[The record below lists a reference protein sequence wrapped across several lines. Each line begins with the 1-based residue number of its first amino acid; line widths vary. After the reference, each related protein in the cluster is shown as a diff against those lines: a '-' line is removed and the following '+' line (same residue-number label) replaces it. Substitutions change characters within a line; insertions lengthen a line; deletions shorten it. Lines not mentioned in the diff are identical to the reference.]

1 MTAASIY
8 GSPPK
13 LLCGG
18 KSARRTRFPW
28 GETGVLGEATDKG
41 SRGAWRGMG
50 PSTYARVAEITSGRA
65 ISQQGLTATC
75 KDRVH
80 KEDSEARGG
89 FWSGAWAR
97 RSDEG
102 GVTPSEATRE
112 VAPIRGNTPG
122 GQRSPGHWVANEP
135 GPWEDMTGIAW
146 SNLSSGG
153 RSWWRTSR
161 PEGKPTGRCTTH
173 LPSPTTWVASWFP
186 RRGGRQTTGTR
197 GVCGSALKPPHRWAG
212 PLSDKWRAEP
222 RSEPDSGNPTVRD
235 RRAALRTVTSYA
247 GGVLV
252 RALNF
257 EPDNRTHGSEGAPAF
272 ARSSRELRVLRREPK
287 DTQWIWGELILGFV
301 LNPVDRVPRLGFG
314 GFVARLRSIG
324 SLWSRRV
331 RTRRPGGAGRGRG

>member
-28 GETGVLGEATDKG
+28 GETGVFGEATDRC
-41 SRGAWRGMG
+41 SRGVWRGMG

-75 KDRVH
+75 KDRAH
-80 KEDSEARGG
+80 KEESKARGG

-102 GVTPSEATRE
+102 GVMPSEATRE
-112 VAPIRGNTPG
+112 VVPTRGNTPG

-135 GPWEDMTGIAW
+135 GPWEDMTGTAR
-146 SNLSSGG
+146 SNLPSGG

-161 PEGKPTGRCTTH
+161 PEGKPMGRCTTH
-173 LPSPTTWVASWFP
+173 LPSPTTWVASWSS
-186 RRGGRQTTGTR
+186 RRGGRQTTGAR
-197 GVCGSALKPPHRWAG
+197 GVCGSALKLPPRWAG
-212 PLSDKWRAEP
+212 LFSDKWCAEP

-235 RRAALRTVTSYA
+235 RRAALRTVTSHA
-247 GGVLV
+247 SGVLV

-257 EPDNRTHGSEGAPAF
+257 EPDNRMHGLTGGSWK
-272 ARSSRELRVLRREPK
+272 RNK
-287 DTQWIWGELILGFV
+287 D
-301 LNPVDRVPRLGFG
+301 
-314 GFVARLRSIG
+314 
-324 SLWSRRV
+324 
-331 RTRRPGGAGRGRG
+331 RPGPRR

>member
-28 GETGVLGEATDKG
+28 GETGVLGEATDKS

-75 KDRVH
+75 KDRAH
-80 KEDSEARGG
+80 KEGSEARAGV
-89 FWSGAWAR
+89 WSGAFR

-102 GVTPSEATRE
+102 GVMPSEATHE

-122 GQRSPGHWVANEP
+122 GQRGPGHWVANEP
-135 GPWEDMTGIAW
+135 GPREDMTGTVRP
-146 SNLSSGG
+146 NLPPGG

-173 LPSPTTWVASWFP
+173 LPSPTTWVASRSW
-186 RRGGRQTTGTR
+186 RRGGRQTVGAR
-197 GVCGSALKPPHRWAG
+197 GVCGSALKLPHRWAG
-212 PLSDKWRAEP
+212 RRSDKWRAEP
-222 RSEPDSGNPTVRD
+222 RSFLKERGRSRPIS
-235 RRAALRTVTSYA
+235 
-247 GGVLV
+247 VL
-252 RALNF
+252 F
-257 EPDNRTHGSEGAPAF
+257 WF
-272 ARSSRELRVLRREPK
+272 VLRASLS
-287 DTQWIWGELILGFV
+287 WLG
-301 LNPVDRVPRLGFG
+301 
-314 GFVARLRSIG
+314 ASK
-324 SLWSRRV
+324 
-331 RTRRPGGAGRGRG
+331 